1 MKSRRHGLST
11 FLIFH
16 VLRCTLT
23 TEKVCSGDGE
33 PLECCV
39 NNYEVNG
46 KCLEC
51 PDGWLG
57 FNCSVPCTD
66 DYYGRFCVSVCNCSS
81 EYQCHHVNGCVLLST
96 VSDEKIEPNMYND
109 DENVVSTWVLI
120 LVILITLLIC
130 GSGTAVAIRTAR
142 KRNFCFDVS
151 TPVTFTGRKTIE
163 AYSIQR
169 LSKFNEPKDIS
180 DDLQYAEIVRDG
192 TKSKY
197 NTDKS
202 PSKSENNYFDQ
213 NSSEPKSNGNIY
225 STHILP
231 DADYDKLQ
239 FHPPNDEV
247 LHNELDLYD
256 VTVQKS

>member
-1 MKSRRHGLST
+1 METS
-11 FLIFH
+11 
-16 VLRCTLT
+16 
-23 TEKVCSGDGE
+23 
-33 PLECCV
+33 
-39 NNYEVNG
+39 
-46 KCLEC
+46 
-51 PDGWLG
+51 
-57 FNCSVPCTD
+57 
-66 DYYGRFCVSVCNCSS
+66 
-81 EYQCHHVNGCVLLST
+81 
-96 VSDEKIEPNMYND
+96 MYND
-109 DENVVSTWVLI
+109 DENIVSTWVWI

-130 GSGTAVAIRTAR
+130 GSGTAVAIRMAK

-151 TPVTFTGRKTIE
+151 TPVTLTGRKTIE

-197 NTDKS
+197 NTDQS
-202 PSKSENNYFDQ
+202 SSKPANNYFDQ

>member
-1 MKSRRHGLST
+1 
-11 FLIFH
+11 
-16 VLRCTLT
+16 
-23 TEKVCSGDGE
+23 
-33 PLECCV
+33 
-39 NNYEVNG
+39 
-46 KCLEC
+46 
-51 PDGWLG
+51 
-57 FNCSVPCTD
+57 
-66 DYYGRFCVSVCNCSS
+66 
-81 EYQCHHVNGCVLLST
+81 
-96 VSDEKIEPNMYND
+96 MYND
-109 DENVVSTWVLI
+109 DENVVSTWVWI

-130 GSGTAVAIRTAR
+130 GSGIAVAIRTAR
-142 KRNFCFDVS
+142 KRYPLQIFSLQKEKYQYIKYYIKVALFLNRNFCFDVS
-151 TPVTFTGRKTIE
+151 TPVTLTGRKTIE

-197 NTDKS
+197 NTDQS
-202 PSKSENNYFDQ
+202 SSKPANNYFDQ
-213 NSSEPKSNGNIY
+213 NSSQPKSNGNIY

-256 VTVQKS
+256 VTVQKSK

>member
-1 MKSRRHGLST
+1 
-11 FLIFH
+11 
-16 VLRCTLT
+16 
-23 TEKVCSGDGE
+23 
-33 PLECCV
+33 
-39 NNYEVNG
+39 
-46 KCLEC
+46 
-51 PDGWLG
+51 
-57 FNCSVPCTD
+57 
-66 DYYGRFCVSVCNCSS
+66 
-81 EYQCHHVNGCVLLST
+81 
-96 VSDEKIEPNMYND
+96 MYND
-109 DENVVSTWVLI
+109 DENVVSTWVWI

-130 GSGTAVAIRTAR
+130 GSGIAVAIRTAR
-142 KRNFCFDVS
+142 KRYPLQIFSLQKEKYQYIKYYIKVVLFLNRNFCFDVS
-151 TPVTFTGRKTIE
+151 TPVTLTGRKTIE

-197 NTDKS
+197 NTDQS
-202 PSKSENNYFDQ
+202 SSKPANNYFDQ